1 MRRIVSTL
9 SILIIG
15 VLVLWES
22 ISWGT
27 RTWVKYGL
35 MKEPLP
41 SIATFLPTSMIQP
54 LIMLTIIS
62 ALAFATVSAILRSKK
77 LFGIV
82 PLSELT
88 RHVVVLGPTGSG
100 KTTVA
105 KSIIEKALKS
115 AKDIKVIIIDWKGE
129 YVPLFPR
136 ATITRKLTIWDVP
149 GDSPR
154 ERALMATEMIRE
166 ISKDVVE
173 VTPSSSLLLLRILE
187 EEYKRGIPTTE
198 RIISALEK
206 NATLAQKEGKFAE
219 SNMYMALIRRLYV
232 LLIDEEREA
241 ENEINKMSP
250 VIVFDLSH
258 LPSIYL
264 KNLYTIYVIWKT
276 YKEFGS
282 SGGAD
287 SLKLLLVAE
296 EAQNYVRPRRVEE
309 LPSVAERLVY
319 ELRAF
324 GVGVVLVCPDP
335 ELIPTPVLKDVG
347 TIIATS
353 PDSLPRFAL
362 ERYLFRASLE
372 EAEDTLKKLKK
383 AKAIIVYRGQLHFL
397 RRLPKPPKELRLR
410 PKGDRMGVTDP
421 GVGSLRAWPILPH
434 RSLGKPTPPRV
445 TEVEEETEKPKV
457 IEIRGEAAVE
467 ERPKVVEVK
476 VEPTTEKLR
485 LEPEELEEVEEP
497 EAIEIEKPEPVTE
510 PAEEKKV
517 PAEEKKVEESAV
529 EVKEEIEEKL
539 TEKMSPEPAPEGPPI
554 PGTLPYRGSLCPAGR
569 SATLG
574 RSLFEKERKN
584 ERWVVG
590 VRQGGDGN
598 SP

>member
-1 MRRIVSTL
+1 MNRAIKVL
-9 SILIIG
+9 LILVVG
-15 VLVLWES
+15 FLVLWEV
-22 ISWGT
+22 IAQGT
-27 RTWVKYGL
+27 KTWTKYKL
-35 MKEPLP
+35 LKEPLP
-41 SIATFLPTSMIQP
+41 SLTALLPTS
-54 LIMLTIIS
+54 LILPVITTLLIVLLGAI
-62 ALAFATVSAILRSKK
+62 TVVAIFRSRKV
-77 LFGIV
+77 FGLI
-82 PLSELT
+82 PIEDLK
-88 RHVVVLGPTGSG
+88 RHVIVLGPTGSG

-105 KSIIEKALKS
+105 KSIIEKALRS

-129 YVPLFPR
+129 YLFPGT
-136 ATITRKLTIWDVP
+136 TIIRKLTIWDVP

-264 KNLYTIYVIWKT
+264 KNLYSIYVIWKT

-282 SGGAD
+282 FGGAD

-335 ELIPTPVLKDVG
+335 ELIPTPVLRDVG

-372 EAEDTLKKLKK
+372 EAEDTLKRLKK
-383 AKAIIVYRGQLHFL
+383 SRMVVYYKNQLHFL
-397 RRLPKPPKELRLR
+397 RRLPRPPKELRLR
-410 PKGDRMGVTDP
+410 PKGDRMGVTHP
-421 GVGSLRAWPILPH
+421 WAGGRSLRAWPILPH
-434 RSLGKPTPPRV
+434 RSPGILA
-445 TEVEEETEKPKV
+445 PKV
-457 IEIRGEAAVE
+457 IEVKEEVE
-467 ERPKVVEVK
+467 ERPKVIEVK
-476 VEPTTEKLR
+476 VAEERTEVEPKAVGAEKPKVAEEPLR
-485 LEPEELEEVEEP
+485 LEEEELEEEPEIEVKGPEPTITEPVEEKTVEELAVEP
-497 EAIEIEKPEPVTE
+497 EEAKM
-510 PAEEKKV
+510 AEE
-517 PAEEKKVEESAV
+517 EESEMIEEEMPMAV
-529 EVKEEIEEKL
+529 E
-539 TEKMSPEPAPEGPPI
+539 PEPAPKGPPI
-554 PGTLPYRGSLCPAGR
+554 PSSLPYRGSLCPAGR
-569 SATLG
+569 PHLTP
-574 RSLFEKERKN
+574 
-584 ERWVVG
+584 VH
-590 VRQGGDGN
+590 
-598 SP
+598 